1 MRAPRACA
9 FSKFPPKLLLCC
21 CEIMLASINT
31 SATVVADVEEA
42 SAAVD
47 GAEENG
53 NTPNNENE
61 MASESVPEPLCRS
74 SRVKGYLLLLVSA
87 SLNFEAVLRL
97 HRRQGY
103 FVNTDVKDM
112 NWCLV
117 LSNPSSFLE
126 FLVMYRLDSDSEI
139 RYAMAASCITII
151 ISSFI
156 LLCHLDPVTS
166 LRKTLWPKVRYIP
179 DLT

>member
-1 MRAPRACA
+1 
-9 FSKFPPKLLLCC
+9 
-21 CEIMLASINT
+21 MLASINT
-31 SATVVADVEEA
+31 AATVVADVEDA

-53 NTPNNENE
+53 NTPTDEIE
-61 MASESVPEPLCRS
+61 ASESVPEPLCRS

-112 NWCLV
+112 NWCIILG
-117 LSNPSSFLE
+117 NPSSFLE
-126 FLVMYRLDSDSEI
+126 FLVMYRLNSDSEI

-156 LLCHLDPVTS
+156 LLCHIDLVTG
-166 LRKTLWPKVRYIP
+166 LRKTLWPKVRYQ
-179 DLT
+179 T

>member
-1 MRAPRACA
+1 MQWWFGGNKYGSVQLNGAVRAPAAGLPPRGRARVLNLELEIYLP
-9 FSKFPPKLLLCC
+9 STQSYRSLPSLRC

-53 NTPNNENE
+53 NTPTDETS
-61 MASESVPEPLCRS
+61 SEPAVPEPLCRS

-97 HRRQGY
+97 QRRQGY

-112 NWCLV
+112 NWV
-117 LSNPSSFLE
+117 SP
-126 FLVMYRLDSDSEI
+126 
-139 RYAMAASCITII
+139 
-151 ISSFI
+151 I
-156 LLCHLDPVTS
+156 LLSMT
-166 LRKTLWPKVRYIP
+166 
-179 DLT
+179 

>member
-1 MRAPRACA
+1 
-9 FSKFPPKLLLCC
+9 
-21 CEIMLASINT
+21 MLASINT
-31 SATVVADVEEA
+31 AATVVADVEDA

-61 MASESVPEPLCRS
+61 ASDVPQPLCRS

-126 FLVMYRLDSDSEI
+126 FLVMYRLNSDSEI

-156 LLCHLDPVTS
+156 LLCHIDLVTG
-166 LRKTLWPKVRYIP
+166 LRKTLWPKVRYQ
-179 DLT
+179 T

>member
-1 MRAPRACA
+1 
-9 FSKFPPKLLLCC
+9 
-21 CEIMLASINT
+21 MLASINT

-53 NTPNNENE
+53 NTPTDENE
-61 MASESVPEPLCRS
+61 ASEPVPEPLCRS

-112 NWCLV
+112 NWV
-117 LSNPSSFLE
+117 SP
-126 FLVMYRLDSDSEI
+126 
-139 RYAMAASCITII
+139 
-151 ISSFI
+151 I
-156 LLCHLDPVTS
+156 LLSMT
-166 LRKTLWPKVRYIP
+166 
-179 DLT
+179 

>member
-1 MRAPRACA
+1 MWWQLGARRVGVVELWSCAVDRCSGLEGINMVRFSIMVPFARLPQACRRARVLNLELEIYLPSTQSYR
-9 FSKFPPKLLLCC
+9 SLPSLRC

-53 NTPNNENE
+53 NTPTDENE
-61 MASESVPEPLCRS
+61 ASEPVPEPLCRS

-112 NWCLV
+112 NWV
-117 LSNPSSFLE
+117 SP
-126 FLVMYRLDSDSEI
+126 
-139 RYAMAASCITII
+139 
-151 ISSFI
+151 I
-156 LLCHLDPVTS
+156 LLSMT
-166 LRKTLWPKVRYIP
+166 
-179 DLT
+179 